1 MKAFKKSDEGAAL
14 KKEMVELKAAL
25 KEHVK
30 VSDVP
35 ESWKKEMALLK
46 IEVSK
51 AGQKEIEG
59 EVQDVMEVGEK
70 IKHSAPVQN
79 LGMSLEKWSKTP
91 EAKAIEALDKKFLAS
106 PEGKRLIAEWTDFGK
121 ALEANIVHTE
131 NGIHI
136 HNSGMDQISDELND
150 VAHQYEMLEGSK
162 WDKAYHAA
170 WAKATTTP
178 AAEVVGAN
186 FEAFKKSNE
195 AAMLKKEVKEV
206 KAALKKHVKV
216 SDIPEEWKKDMNLLK
231 VHVTDSAP
239 IEKEWNDVEAT
250 WNHIK
255 SSQPVRNMESSLHQW
270 VKTPEVEEL
279 AKLDAEFKA
288 SPEGKRLV

>member
-1 MKAFKKSDEGAAL
+1 ML

-30 VSDVP
+30 VSEVP

-51 AGQKEIEG
+51 AGQEEIES
-59 EVQDVMEVGEK
+59 EVNDVMEVGEK

-79 LGMSLEKWSKTP
+79 LGMSLEKWSKTE

-106 PEGKRLIAEWTDFGK
+106 PEGKRLIAEWKDFGE
-121 ALEANIVHTE
+121 ALKENVVKTE

-136 HNSGMDQISDELND
+136 HNSAMDELSDELND
-150 VAHQYEMLEGSK
+150 VALQYQKLEGSE
-162 WDKAYHAA
+162 WDKAYHEA

-178 AAEVVGAN
+178 EAEVVGAN

-195 AAMLKKEVKEV
+195 AAYLKKEVKEV
-206 KAALKKHVKV
+206 KKALKKHVKV
-216 SDIPEEWKKDMNLLK
+216 TDIPEEWKKDMNLLK

-255 SSQPVRNMESSLHQW
+255 HSKEVRN
-270 VKTPEVEEL
+270 V
-279 AKLDAEFKA
+279 
-288 SPEGKRLV
+288 